1 GLIYYVLYRYIIILF
16 SVVTSPLAMLAWGI
30 DVEQFKS
37 LFTAWRS
44 KFTQALVNIVI
55 LSIAFY
61 FSLTIISGISDVLN
75 ELSNTSINGGKVS
88 FVELIA
94 YSFFVI
100 VIIQFVRIIAK
111 SIGVE
116 QVEQGFQFAKK
127 LTTDAIAAAGG
138 AVVGF
143 GAAKF
148 MGSSAWQN
156 VQTNLLKKG
165 AEGNGI
171 NNILLGNMGKWM
183 SKTSSTYLTQRYKAY
198 EEALKGLPEEEL
210 RLSLNTALMMNDY
223 NKAARVYAQ
232 LAEKNKL
239 KLDLDLNNLAKLS
252 QYPTLKPI
260 IKKSLENNYPELAE
274 AISKPDF
281 VQDPIRVY
289 KDQIQSALNNLAFVS
304 KDKANNLANW
314 VNDIKYLGKD
324 EFAKYVKNT
333 IIGVKN
339 DEQQVL
345 RILNNLTNILT
356 SNFKGEE
363 LKEITRPIKKELEN
377 LLPDTIKANSL
388 FFKLFK
394 SI

>member
-1 GLIYYVLYRYIIILF
+1 FAFLGM
-16 SVVTSPLAMLAWGI
+16 AI
-30 DVEQFKS
+30 DAEPIKKAVGM
-37 LFTAWRS
+37 WRNI
-44 KFTQALVNIVI
+44 FTQAIVSLPI
-55 LSIAFY
+55 LSFTLYFVLSILDSENGIA
-61 FSLTIISGISDVLN
+61 TQ
-75 ELSNTSINGGKVS
+75 INAIRTTGQDIDFILLV
-88 FVELIA
+88 A
-94 YSFFVI
+94 YST
-100 VIIQFVRIIAK
+100 VIIALAQVLRFVAK
-111 SIGVE
+111 SIGIE
-116 QVEQGFQFAKK
+116 QVEKGFQFAKK
-127 LTTDAIAAAGG
+127 LTTNAVAAAGG

-156 VQTNLLKKG
+156 VQANLLKKG
-165 AEGNGI
+165 AEGKGI

-198 EEALKGLPEEEL
+198 EEELKGLSEEEL
-210 RLSLNTALMMNDY
+210 RVSLNTALMIRDY

-345 RILNNLTNILT
+345 GILNNLTNILT

-377 LLPDTIKANSL
+377 LLPDTIKAKSL